1 MATLLLVSTP
11 GRRLTYDDGD
21 VVSAKAEGSTPGTA
35 VIANQGGDW
44 SFLYVTDKDSTD
56 TEIVDLLTP
65 NNTGS
70 GEDEEFIG
78 KRRYFLTLPGD
89 VDTYTTYATLDDA
102 PAAMKMTWSQVSP
115 LITDKQA

>member
-1 MATLLLVSTP
+1 MATLLLISTP
-11 GRRLTYDDGD
+11 DRRLTYDDGD
-21 VVSAKAEGSTPGTA
+21 VVSAKAEDSTPGSA
-35 VIANQGGDW
+35 VVSNGGGDW

-56 TEIVDLLTP
+56 TEIVDLLTA
-65 NNTGS
+65 NSTGY

-89 VDTYTTYATLDDA
+89 VDTYTTYATLEEA

-115 LITDKQA
+115 LITDKQG